1 MDALIRSDKREAV
14 QNFKSLLGQ
23 ATGGAQMQNSQQG
36 FMDQLQGQ
44 TRGKVGRRWASPLL
58 QNIPSTQ
65 TQVLGSQKPKTD
77 EVARNLIGQEL
88 SDLTFQ
94 AGGVGGLE
102 ALAFS
107 GALNGQR
114 RGRGRAL
121 GVEPV
126 QFFFEGRNR
135 R

>member
-1 MDALIRSDKREAV
+1 MNALIRRDKRKAI

-77 EVARNLIGQEL
+77 EVAGNLIGQQLADAAFDAEMIDCLVPIFSVGAKGFQFYRRSLRIEL
-88 SDLTFQ
+88 I
-94 AGGVGGLE
+94 E
-102 ALAFS
+102 
-107 GALNGQR
+107 
-114 RGRGRAL
+114 
-121 GVEPV
+121 
-126 QFFFEGRNR
+126 FFFEGQTGQ
-135 R
+135 

>member
-1 MDALIRSDKREAV
+1 VDALIRSDKREAV

-77 EVARNLIGQEL
+77 EVAGNLIGQQLADAAFDAEMIDCLVPIFSVGAKGFQFYRRSLRIEL
-88 SDLTFQ
+88 I
-94 AGGVGGLE
+94 E
-102 ALAFS
+102 
-107 GALNGQR
+107 
-114 RGRGRAL
+114 
-121 GVEPV
+121 
-126 QFFFEGRNR
+126 FFFEGQTGQ
-135 R
+135 

>member
-77 EVARNLIGQEL
+77 EVAGNLIGQQLADAAFDAEMIDCLVPIFSVGAKGFQFYRRSLRIEL
-88 SDLTFQ
+88 I
-94 AGGVGGLE
+94 E
-102 ALAFS
+102 
-107 GALNGQR
+107 
-114 RGRGRAL
+114 
-121 GVEPV
+121 
-126 QFFFEGRNR
+126 FFFEGQTGQ
-135 R
+135 